1 MLLRWRTGLS
11 SLHCYAV
18 RPGARD
24 RRPARIR
31 DGRAG
36 PYLSARPRPHRLI
49 LPVWTP
55 GKAARVFRSGANLA
69 PDRAVGGRTWE
80 EILAARM
87 SSSVDSTLART

>member
-1 MLLRWRTGLS
+1 MAARLVDLALGTPSGL
-11 SLHCYAV
+11 V
-18 RPGARD
+18 PE
-24 RRPARIR
+24 I
-31 DGRAG
+31 AG
-36 PYLSARPRPHRLI
+36 PRVYEMVELVRTYLQAHGKHRLI

-87 SSSVDSTLART
+87 SSFVDSTPART